1 MDGAVF
7 LYIIWV
13 MLMVATA
20 VVLWVS
26 MRAAA

>member
-13 MLMVATA
+13 MLMAATA